1 MTKKFSKHVM
11 AILMVMIMA
20 VSMFV
25 ATAVVAS
32 ADEVDTIPAEG
43 VEVTEEVIDEEDV
56 AVPSNDA
63 VIAPQGD
70 EAPIESETVAETVA
84 ETAAETQAET
94 VAETTAETTAET
106 VAATVAPTVAPKTAN
121 TPKTGDNMW
130 LFIGIG
136 IVVVAIIAIVIT
148 VVAKKKAK

>member
-1 MTKKFSKHVM
+1 MMTKKFSKHVM

-20 VSMFV
+20 VSMFA

-56 AVPSNDA
+56 AVPSNDG
-63 VIAPQGD
+63 VIAPQGE
-70 EAPIESETVAETVA
+70 EAPVEATVAETTA
-84 ETAAETQAET
+84 ETVAETQAET

>member
-1 MTKKFSKHVM
+1 MTKTFSKHVM

-20 VSMFV
+20 VSMFA

-70 EAPIESETVAETVA
+70 EAPIEETVAETVA

-106 VAATVAPTVAPKTAN
+106 VAATVAPTVAPKNAN